1 MSENE
6 GGGSQVEFSFFI
18 QLTTHLVKRRKRRYE
33 RREGER
39 GWRGRRV
46 EGVRTTEKE
55 GKINR
60 RKQRDTRKQ
69 ETDLCLV

>member
-1 MSENE
+1 M
-6 GGGSQVEFSFFI
+6 EFSLFI
-18 QLTTHLVKRRKRRYE
+18 QLTTHPVKRRRKRRNE

-39 GWRGRRV
+39 GWRGVRGRRV
-46 EGVRTTEKE
+46 VGVRTTEKE

-60 RKQRDTRKQ
+60 KKQRDTRKQ